1 MGAQPRVPAQRT
13 PKHDTLPSPDQRL
26 QEALTAMED
35 YRLWRR
41 DFMLPRMEGRAPT
54 STAK

>member
-1 MGAQPRVPAQRT
+1 MGAQPRIPAQRT
-13 PKHDTLPSPDQRL
+13 PEHDTPPSREQRL
-26 QEALTAMED
+26 REGQAAMED
-35 YRLWRR
+35 YRMWRQ